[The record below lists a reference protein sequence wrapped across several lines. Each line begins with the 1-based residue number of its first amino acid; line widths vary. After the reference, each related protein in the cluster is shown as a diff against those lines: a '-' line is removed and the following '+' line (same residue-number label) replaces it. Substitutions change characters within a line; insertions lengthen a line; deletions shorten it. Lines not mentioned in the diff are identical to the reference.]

1 MDWIIGL
8 MGSLLIS
15 GAAYRKKSLT
25 FSGVV
30 GAVVLGT
37 TMFALGSIEWYG
49 VLIAF
54 FISST
59 MLTKYK
65 KRRKASAESSY
76 AKSGNRDIGQV
87 AANGGIGLVLCIL
100 NAIWPNELWYI
111 AFIGVM
117 AAATADTWATEIGGL
132 SRSLPRS
139 ILNGR
144 QVTPGTSGGI
154 TSLGIAASALGGL
167 FIGLTAWVFMQFGPD
182 TDINLGILLIVGLVG
197 GLSGSLIDSWIGA
210 VWQVMYFCTVC
221 DKEVERTSHC
231 DQPTVK
237 VRGAQW
243 LNNDAVNI
251 IASILGAWLAL
262 GAYILFR

>member
-8 MGSLLIS
+8 TGSLLIG

-25 FSGVV
+25 LSGVV
-30 GAVVLGT
+30 GAVLLGT

-54 FISST
+54 FVSST
-59 MLTKYK
+59 KLTKYK
-65 KRRKASAESSY
+65 KRRKSAAESGY
-76 AKSGNRDIGQV
+76 AKSGNRDIAQV
-87 AANGGIGLVLCIL
+87 AANGGIGLVLCVL
-100 NAIWPNELWYI
+100 NAVWPNQLWYI
-111 AFIGVM
+111 AFVGVM

-144 QVTPGTSGGI
+144 KVTPGTSGGV
-154 TSLGIAASALGGL
+154 TSLGTAASALGGL
-167 FIGLTAWVFMQFGPD
+167 FIGLVAWICMQFVSDID
-182 TDINLGILLIVGLVG
+182 TSLVITLIVGLVG
-197 GLSGSLIDSWIGA
+197 GLTGSLTDSWIGA
-210 VWQVMYFCTVC
+210 VWQVMYRCTVC
-221 DKEVERTSHC
+221 NKDVERTSHC

-251 IASILGAWLAL
+251 IASILGGLAAL
-262 GAYILFR
+262 GVFLVI